1 MIKLVQN
8 IFTMELVIPQ
18 LMDPMSSLKIRG
30 FASVYRHIRSDEE
43 SEHERLCS
51 VLEISN
57 VF

>member
-1 MIKLVQN
+1 
-8 IFTMELVIPQ
+8 MERVIPQ
-18 LMDPMSSLKIRG
+18 LIDPMSSLKIRG